1 MKPVSTYFDSSKE
14 INDMILL
21 EHQDIKIC
29 LESLSFPIGLKKF
42 LWLKKLKILCH
53 VHVINNLNG
62 EEIVQKF
69 LEKEFQK
76 TKQKE

>member
-42 LWLKKLKILCH
+42 L
-53 VHVINNLNG
+53 
-62 EEIVQKF
+62 
-69 LEKEFQK
+69 
-76 TKQKE
+76 

>member
-21 EHQDIKIC
+21 EYQDIKIC

-42 LWLKKLKILCH
+42 L
-53 VHVINNLNG
+53 
-62 EEIVQKF
+62 
-69 LEKEFQK
+69 
-76 TKQKE
+76 